1 MTVTYHIEHRMR
13 FRYTGPVEESVM
25 TLYVCPLR
33 DRAQLMQEFLL
44 ETEPDGALFEFT
56 DPFGN
61 TGHFFDR
68 PRVRDELRVVARS
81 VVELEPPA
89 RAPERLE
96 PEAWTR
102 LRQTGRQGALW
113 PMLHPSRF
121 VAPSPALEKFLAKHG
136 IAPSDDPLR
145 STRDLCATLYGVLE
159 YAPGETTADSPID
172 RILETGRGVCQDYAH
187 VMAAILRGW
196 GIPCRYVSGYL
207 GPAATGVAEG
217 ESHAW
222 VEAWFPG
229 LGWIGFDPTNDTEG
243 DARHVR
249 VAVGRDYADVPPT
262 RGTFRG
268 AGGSVLHTAVVIERI
283 DGEESAGQDPW
294 T

>member
-1 MTVTYHIEHRMR
+1 MTATYHIEHRMR
-13 FRYTGPVEESVM
+13 FRYAAPAEDSVM
-25 TLYVCPLR
+25 TLYVHPLR
-33 DRAQLMQEFLL
+33 DRVQLVREFLV
-44 ETEPDGALFEFT
+44 ETQPDGTLFEFT

-81 VVELEPPA
+81 TVEVGPLPP
-89 RAPERLE
+89 APERLD
-96 PEAWTR
+96 PDAWTR
-102 LRQTGRQGALW
+102 LRQTVHNVALW

-121 VAPSPALEKFLAKHG
+121 AAPTPALEKFLATHG
-136 IAPSDDPLR
+136 IAPGDDPLI
-145 STRDLCATLYGVLE
+145 STRELCATLYRVLE
-159 YAPGETTADSPID
+159 YAPGETTVDSPIE
-172 RILETGRGVCQDYAH
+172 RILESGRGVCQDYAH
-187 VMAAILRGW
+187 VMTAVLRGW
-196 GIPCRYVSGYL
+196 GIPCRYISGYL
-207 GPAATGVAEG
+207 GPDAAGVADG

-229 LGWIGFDPTNDTEG
+229 AGWIGFDPTNDAEG
-243 DARHVR
+243 DERHVR

-268 AGGSVLHTAVVIERI
+268 AAGSVLDTEVTIERT
-283 DGEESAGQDPW
+283 DDAESPEQGPW

>member
-13 FRYTGPVEESVM
+13 FRYAAPAEDSVI

-33 DRAQLMQEFLL
+33 DRVQLVREFFV
-44 ETEPDGALFEFT
+44 ETQPDGALFEFT

-68 PRVRDELRVVARS
+68 PRVRDELHIAARS
-81 VVELEPPA
+81 TVEMGPPA
-89 RAPERLE
+89 RAPERLD

-102 LRQTGRQGALW
+102 LRQTVRYVRLW

-121 VAPSPALEKFLAKHG
+121 VVPTPTLVKFLVTHG
-136 IAPSDDPLR
+136 IAPGDDPLI
-145 STRDLCATLYGVLE
+145 STRELCAMLYRVLE
-159 YAPGETTADSPID
+159 YAPGETTVDSPID

-187 VMAAILRGW
+187 VMAAVLRGW

-207 GPAATGVAEG
+207 GPATPGAVEG

-229 LGWIGFDPTNDTEG
+229 TGWIGFDPTNDTEG
-243 DARHVR
+243 DERHVR

-268 AGGSVLHTAVVIERI
+268 AGGSVLDTEVVIERI
-283 DGEESAGQDPW
+283 DDDGLGGQGPW